1 MRESKREEKLKSFC
15 YAVYNLVVCILMGN
29 QKEMLQKMLEKN
41 KEWKPFAYKRGC
53 ERKRTEEI
61 EKMIGGEVM
70 RLLN

>member
-1 MRESKREEKLKSFC
+1 MERKTTRKKTE
-15 YAVYNLVVCILMGN
+15 
-29 QKEMLQKMLEKN
+29 MLEKN